1 MDVVFL
7 LLIFFMLS
15 FGSPMQ
21 GSYINLP
28 EATEGQEL
36 SLKAL
41 SILITST
48 EITLE
53 GAPVALEA
61 LEELPVPQDIIILA
75 EREVPYF
82 RVMHVLDVLKS
93 SGHERVSLAT
103 KPVIR

>member
-1 MDVVFL
+1 MFL
-7 LLIFFMLS
+7 NQLVKKKM
-15 FGSPMQ
+15 G
-21 GSYINLP
+21 
-28 EATEGQEL
+28 
-36 SLKAL
+36 
-41 SILITST
+41 
-48 EITLE
+48 LE